1 MDKRVRTPARQK
13 PAGALWI
20 LWARRLHL
28 YSGVLFAPA
37 ILFFA
42 LTGLVQVFDLHKSSA
57 ASGYR
62 APELIQRLGA
72 LHKDQTFALPHKDD
86 APKKPDRVDA
96 GGAQT
101 AGKSAVKSAGK
112 PAIGP
117 AHAALK
123 VFAALAAVGLAAST
137 LLGLYIAYRFN
148 RGPWLV
154 TGLLIAGAALPL
166 VMIAIGAR

>member
-1 MDKRVRTPARQK
+1 MDKSVRTPARRK
-13 PAGALWI
+13 PAGALWV
-20 LWARRLHL
+20 LWARRVHL

-42 LTGLVQVFDLHKSSA
+42 ITGLVQVFDLHKSSA
-57 ASGYR
+57 ANGYR

-86 APKKPDRVDA
+86 APKKHDRADP
-96 GGAQT
+96 GGPQM
-101 AGKSAVKSAGK
+101 AGKRAAK
-112 PAIGP
+112 PEIGP
-117 AHAALK
+117 AQAALK

-154 TGLLIAGAALPL
+154 TGLLVAGAALPL

>member
-1 MDKRVRTPARQK
+1 MDKKARMPARQK
-13 PAGALWI
+13 TASALWI
-20 LWARRLHL
+20 LWARRVHL

-42 LTGLVQVFDLHKSSA
+42 ITGLVQVFDLHKSSA
-57 ASGYR
+57 TDGYR
-62 APELIQRLGA
+62 APELVQRLAA

-86 APKKPDRVDA
+86 APKKRDRADP
-96 GGAQT
+96 GGSKT
-101 AGKSAVKSAGK
+101 VGK
-112 PAIGP
+112 PPIGP
-117 AHAALK
+117 AQALIK
-123 VFAALAAVGLAAST
+123 VFAALAATGLAAST

-166 VMIAIGAR
+166 AVIAIGAR